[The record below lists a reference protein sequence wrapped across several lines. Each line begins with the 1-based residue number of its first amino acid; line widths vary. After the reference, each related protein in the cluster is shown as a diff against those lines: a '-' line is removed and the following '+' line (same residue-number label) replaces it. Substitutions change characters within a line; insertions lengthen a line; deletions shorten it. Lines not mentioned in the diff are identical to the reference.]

1 MPSYHILIV
10 DNMLSVEVPVSR
22 PIPEKSQTGGRLDER
37 GEGDVRTWEQP
48 GERLGRGRDMRS
60 DQAVQRVT

>member
-22 PIPEKSQTGGRLDER
+22 PIPEKSQTGGRLEER
-37 GEGDVRTWEQP
+37 GEGDVRTREQP
-48 GERLGRGRDMRS
+48 WKPGRDLEGDES
-60 DQAVQRVT
+60 